1 VKRLLLMLALG
12 LGGCGQG
19 EQARVLLLDPAWTAE
34 VAATMDAG
42 FVAPD
47 GLHWADGS
55 LWLADEAGSA
65 VRRWRP
71 GAPAQT
77 LLQDVGGRSSPEDIV
92 RDAAG
97 NLYVTDDN
105 LGGVRR
111 IGADG
116 RVTTI
121 ARAEQGLP
129 STEGLAIGPD
139 GTLYVGDGEAHRV
152 VAIGPDGRTTELVGP
167 AAGIGKPESL
177 ALDPAGNLYI
187 ADNDAAVL
195 YLLTPEGTLRTL
207 LRGVNGFSP
216 ESIAW
221 VGDALYITDSD
232 HGILHHYHPDR
243 GLRPIAGF
251 VGALANV
258 QGVSGDGASGLFVSV
273 RSGPDERHGYLLRL
287 RPAAR

>member
-1 VKRLLLMLALG
+1 MKRLVLMLALG
-12 LGGCGQG
+12 LGGCGQN
-19 EQARVLLLDPAWTAE
+19 EQARVLLLDTAWTAE

-71 GAPAQT
+71 GGPAQT
-77 LLQDVGGRSSPEDIV
+77 LLQDADGRSSPEDIV
-92 RDAAG
+92 RDSAG

-116 RVTTI
+116 RVTMI
-121 ARAEQGLP
+121 ARAEHGLP
-129 STEGLAIGPD
+129 STEGLAIAPD
-139 GTLYVGDGEAHRV
+139 GTLYVGDGEAHRIV
-152 VAIGPDGRTTELVGP
+152 TIGADGRMAELVGP
-167 AAGIGKPESL
+167 AAGVGKPESL
-177 ALDPAGNLYI
+177 ALDPVGNLYI
-187 ADNDAAVL
+187 ADNEAAVL
-195 YLLTPEGTLRTL
+195 YLLTPEGRLRTL
-207 LRGVNGFSP
+207 LRDVEAFSP

-232 HGILHHYHPDR
+232 HGVLHRYHPDQ

-258 QGVSGDGASGLFVSV
+258 QGVSSDGAGGLFVSV

-287 RPAAR
+287 RPSGR